1 MPEIVLLSHT
11 MTDAVVYIL
20 LFISL
25 YFEVFLLVSFVAR
38 VMRPAPARIAA
49 PLPSATVIVPC
60 YNESR
65 GIAET
70 IESLLALDYPAE
82 LLRVIVVD
90 DGSTDETLSI
100 ARTYESDRVLV
111 LHKENG
117 GKHTAMNFGLAYVTT
132 DLVGCLDADSAVAPG
147 AMRAVTAAFAD
158 AHVGAVTPAIHVK
171 QAHNF
176 LEYVQ
181 EAEYRI
187 SLFTRFMLAHLGSAF
202 ITPGPFSIFRTAIV
216 RDLGGWRY
224 AHSTEDMEMALRIQ
238 EAGFL
243 IGNVPGAT
251 VRTATPRTLR
261 ALIKQRTRWAYGG
274 MRNLMDFRHM
284 IGNRA
289 YGNLGLFILPVSVI
303 SIGTA
308 MFFFARMLRGF
319 GLLAWHGYEK
329 TSVTHQLP
337 EPGFHLF
344 FIHTDMVMFL
354 IAFAILLIVA
364 VIGAGT
370 WIGTGKRTLPRSTP
384 LFLAAYG
391 FIAPLWLFTAVYR
404 VARGTVSWR

>member
-1 MPEIVLLSHT
+1 MINAVAIETTGLHLGLALYRV
-11 MTDAVVYIL
+11 DAAKKTFRSRGQVFIKAALKQSDL
-20 LFISL
+20 LFP
-25 YFEVFLLVSFVAR
+25 LLTRLLKKAGVTKNKIGLLIVDVGPGSFTGVRVGVAT
-38 VMRPAPARIAA
+38 AR
-49 PLPSATVIVPC
+49 
-60 YNESR
+60 
-65 GIAET
+65 
-70 IESLLALDYPAE
+70 AL
-82 LLRVIVVD
+82 
-90 DGSTDETLSI
+90 
-100 ARTYESDRVLV
+100 
-111 LHKENG
+111 
-117 GKHTAMNFGLAYVTT
+117 
-132 DLVGCLDADSAVAPG
+132 
-147 AMRAVTAAFAD
+147 
-158 AHVGAVTPAIHVK
+158 
-171 QAHNF
+171 
-176 LEYVQ
+176 
-181 EAEYRI
+181 
-187 SLFTRFMLAHLGSAF
+187 
-202 ITPGPFSIFRTAIV
+202 
-216 RDLGGWRY
+216 
-224 AHSTEDMEMALRIQ
+224 
-238 EAGFL
+238 
-243 IGNVPGAT
+243 GNVPEAT